1 MVFIGCTR
9 DQVGAFL
16 EGIKYS
22 YSQEAH
28 SLDIDSLILEGRVYA
43 TGFED
48 ENHADA
54 QVFVDHF
61 QAIQSTL
68 A

>member
-16 EGIKYS
+16 EGIKYN
-22 YSQEAH
+22 YNLGDH
-28 SLDIDSLILEGRVYA
+28 SLDIDALIAGGQVYA

-48 ENHADA
+48 GTYNVQA
-54 QVFVDHF
+54 FIDHF
-61 QAIQSTL
+61 QAIQTAL

>member
-22 YSQEAH
+22 YNQGAH
-28 SLDIDSLILEGRVYA
+28 SLDIDALIAAGEVYA

-48 ENHADA
+48 GTYDVQA
-54 QVFVDHF
+54 FVNHF
-61 QAIQSTL
+61 QAIQTAL